1 MFDRFSSSGDFNRLV
16 SNRRSDIH
24 RSIWRFNSMR
34 VFDYI
39 IDQIRIRKERQITGV
54 LQGLL
59 FLLAK
64 FTCNLMKNT
73 YDYLDFRRKIK

>member
-1 MFDRFSSSGDFNRLV
+1 MFDRFSSIGDFNRLV

-64 FTCNLMKNT
+64 ITYNLMKNT
-73 YDYLDFRRKIK
+73 YDYLDF